1 MQELVIFFQ
10 VPGIKYKFLLLLVKS
25 FTTKINLQP
34 IEQSK
39 LIEKKLILCHN
50 LLEFT

>member
-1 MQELVIFFQ
+1 MQELVIFFSSA
-10 VPGIKYKFLLLLVKS
+10 GIKSKFLLLLVKP

-39 LIEKKLILCHN
+39 LIEMKLI
-50 LLEFT
+50 